1 MPGVK
6 RLVHTSCGWL
16 ELDLNEIPFAGFSV
30 RVTVFGDRDWALAEG
45 TWNAKWPVNHGSL
58 AAFLSEIAD
67 IATEEAG
74 CIAEESLREWHER
87 GGENEDRLGKWE
99 MIAYLGTTFGLA
111 AIGAIALLTLIALLV
126 IWLT

>member
-6 RLVHTSCGWL
+6 RLVHTSRGWV
-16 ELDLNEIPFAGFSV
+16 ELDLNQIEIAGFNV
-30 RVTVFGDRDWALAEG
+30 RVTVFGDQDWASAEE
-45 TWNAKWPVNHGSL
+45 TWNAKWPVNEGSL

-67 IATEEAG
+67 MPTEEAAR
-74 CIAEESLREWHER
+74 IAEESVREWHER

-99 MIAYLGTTFGLA
+99 MIAFLGTTFGLA
-111 AIGAIALLTLIALLV
+111 AIGVIALLALIALLV